1 MVDLYMAMLGIILQ
15 TVQAKFLYLLQYS
28 QYYLLQYSQCYLL
41 SVMQVASKDSIQIC

>member
-1 MVDLYMAMLGIILQ
+1 MAMLGIILQ

-28 QYYLLQYSQCYLL
+28 QYYLL